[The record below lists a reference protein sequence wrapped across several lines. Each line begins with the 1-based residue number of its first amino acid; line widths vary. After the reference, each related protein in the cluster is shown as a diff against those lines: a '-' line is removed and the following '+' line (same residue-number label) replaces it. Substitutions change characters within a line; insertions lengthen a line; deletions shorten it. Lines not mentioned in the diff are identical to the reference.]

1 MRKMSPLLSCLLIL
15 IFLCSTAAIIYAQ
28 PEDSIWVSSVD
39 PVPPDTTVTVGVRV
53 KLTQP
58 VVAIQIP
65 LIFRNENNLE
75 VELDSIHWS
84 EWLWNSEPVY
94 VLDSINNVNKW
105 MYAVAI
111 WTLGYLPEGD
121 TTLFTMSF
129 TTSPYWD
136 PNKTVVIDTFVNETP
151 GMDPIQLVFL
161 DTTLGIADSI
171 VPGFMPGT
179 LGPSLPPNVGD
190 VNGDRSVSV
199 TDVVYLID
207 YIFRGGPLP
216 FHALW
221 VGDVNCD
228 GKVDIVDVVYL
239 INYLFRNGP
248 PPGDP
253 DNDGVRDC

>member
-1 MRKMSPLLSCLLIL
+1 MRKKSSVLSSFLVLT
-15 IFLCSTAAIIYAQ
+15 FLCSTAAITYAQ

-39 PVPPDTTVTVGVRV
+39 PVPPDTRVTVDVRV

-58 VVAIQIP
+58 VVALQIP

-75 VELDSIHWS
+75 VALDSIRWS
-84 EWLWNSEPVY
+84 EWL
-94 VLDSINNVNKW
+94 LDSDPGLILDSMNNVDKW

-111 WTLGYLPEGD
+111 WFFGYLPERD
-121 TTLFTMSF
+121 TTLFTMFF

-136 PNKTVVIDTFVNETP
+136 PDRPVMIDTVTKQGPAE
-151 GMDPIQLVFL
+151 PIQLVFF
-161 DTTLGIADSI
+161 DTSAPADSI
-171 VPGFMPGT
+171 LLGFVPGF
-179 LGPSLPPNVGD
+179 LGPGFIPDVGD

-207 YIFRGGPLP
+207 YIFRGGPRP
-216 FHALW
+216 FYRLS

-239 INYLFRNGP
+239 INYLFRGGP